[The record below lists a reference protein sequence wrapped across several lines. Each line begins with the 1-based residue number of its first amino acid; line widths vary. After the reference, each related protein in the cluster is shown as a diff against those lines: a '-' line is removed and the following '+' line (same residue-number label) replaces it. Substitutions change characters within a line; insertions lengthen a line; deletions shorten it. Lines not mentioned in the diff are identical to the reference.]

1 MTRGAEADNHERAGL
16 RLFASCLLIICS
28 VSIFN
33 QTKVAGQANVTPPQ
47 DLKRPYL
54 PIRLMN
60 LTTYGD
66 TITQWLEPGTTNFAQ
81 INWRDANLNRY
92 DFRNEAKSE
101 KFLADVLASRES
113 LKLKAE
119 QAKRLGMYAY
129 LNEYELNFPDFI
141 SKQDLI
147 PAEARQKFMDEKL
160 YELLIACP
168 WLDGYMIT
176 PTESKLGSANPVEL
190 KAVVMGAYQGMK
202 RAEKKLG
209 QKRYLFVRSWLSAA
223 SKLAAVKT
231 YFPIS
236 NDPEIAKDIIIVAKD
251 GLGDFVMRRPLNPLF
266 GAVQPH
272 SILAEFDVSVSEY
285 RSLGW
290 YPQGPADLWSSRMQ
304 QLVLTPGVVGVN
316 IHTGRLSDVKG
327 ETPESLF
334 PRFKERQILYPF
346 HGGVRWSPW
355 HHLNI
360 YTFYQLLKNPWVPPR
375 KIYEDWATENFGAR
389 SAKAL
394 SDILLLADDALFHG
408 MLTFGVNLNNHSS
421 FLENPKM
428 PIEGMKTAIEYQ
440 LRLQPYLAPLFEINS
455 DVADRALAEKDLAIE
470 LVATMISILDK
481 SEKDFSETDYRG
493 IRADLQS
500 MMGAIKGYS
509 YVQAGYFAFQVA
521 VAEPPVPHRAYY
533 VKRVK
538 DMVVDAEKLFDSTP
552 EFLNQKT
559 NLSFINMTREFRTR
573 LQAKGLW
580 Q

>member
-1 MTRGAEADNHERAGL
+1 M
-16 RLFASCLLIICS
+16 
-28 VSIFN
+28 
-33 QTKVAGQANVTPPQ
+33 
-47 DLKRPYL
+47 
-54 PIRLMN
+54 
-60 LTTYGD
+60 
-66 TITQWLEPGTTNFAQ
+66 
-81 INWRDANLNRY
+81 
-92 DFRNEAKSE
+92 
-101 KFLADVLASRES
+101 
-113 LKLKAE
+113 
-119 QAKRLGMYAY
+119 
-129 LNEYELNFPDFI
+129 
-141 SKQDLI
+141 
-147 PAEARQKFMDEKL
+147 
-160 YELLIACP
+160 
-168 WLDGYMIT
+168 
-176 PTESKLGSANPVEL
+176 
-190 KAVVMGAYQGMK
+190 
-202 RAEKKLG
+202 
-209 QKRYLFVRSWLSAA
+209 RSWLSSAA
-223 SKLAAVKT
+223 KLAAVKT

-236 NDPEIAKDIIIVAKD
+236 TDPEIAKDIIIVAKD

-266 GAVQPH
+266 GVVQPH

-290 YPQGPADLWSSRMQ
+290 YPQGPADLWSYRMQ

-360 YTFYQLLKNPWVPPR
+360 YTLYQLLKNPWLPPR
-375 KIYEDWATENFGAR
+375 QIYEDWATEHFGAR
-389 SAKAL
+389 SAKPL

-428 PIEGMKTAIEYQ
+428 PIEGLTRAIEYQ
-440 LRLQPYLAPLFEINS
+440 LRLQPYLAPIFEINS
-455 DVADRALAEKDLAIE
+455 DVADRALAEKGHAIE

-481 SEKDFSETDYRG
+481 SEKDFSETDYRS
-493 IRADLQS
+493 IRSDLQA
-500 MMGAIKGYS
+500 MMGAMKGYS
-509 YVQAGYFAFQVA
+509 YAQAGYFAFQVA
-521 VAEPPVPHRAYY
+521 MAEPPVPHRDYY

-538 DMVVDAEKLFDSTP
+538 DMVLEAESLIDSSP
-552 EFLNQKT
+552 AFLHQKT